1 MAKESMKN
9 RELKRQLTVAKYAK
23 KRAELKAIIAN
34 PNSSAE
40 ERWNAQ
46 VALQKQPRDAS
57 ASRLRNRCRLTGR
70 PHGCYRK
77 FGLSRN
83 KLREAAMRGDVP
95 GAISRIP
102 GSPEPGFVSP
112 GVYGRIEV
120 EGLFFCIRSVKPMSM
135 QDPLADMLTRIRNAQ
150 MAEKTVVSM
159 PSSKLKAA
167 VAKVLKDEGYIADF
181 QISSEVKPQLSI
193 ELKYFEGKPVIEEVK
208 RISRPGLRQYK
219 SVEQL
224 PKVRGGLG
232 VSIVSTNKGVMTDRA
247 ARAAGVGGE
256 VLCTVF

>member
-1 MAKESMKN
+1 
-9 RELKRQLTVAKYAK
+9 
-23 KRAELKAIIAN
+23 
-34 PNSSAE
+34 
-40 ERWNAQ
+40 
-46 VALQKQPRDAS
+46 
-57 ASRLRNRCRLTGR
+57 
-70 PHGCYRK
+70 
-77 FGLSRN
+77 
-83 KLREAAMRGDVP
+83 
-95 GAISRIP
+95 
-102 GSPEPGFVSP
+102 
-112 GVYGRIEV
+112 
-120 EGLFFCIRSVKPMSM
+120 MSM

-181 QISSEVKPQLSI
+181 QVSAEAKPQLSI

-219 SVEQL
+219 SVDQL

>member
-1 MAKESMKN
+1 
-9 RELKRQLTVAKYAK
+9 
-23 KRAELKAIIAN
+23 
-34 PNSSAE
+34 
-40 ERWNAQ
+40 
-46 VALQKQPRDAS
+46 
-57 ASRLRNRCRLTGR
+57 
-70 PHGCYRK
+70 
-77 FGLSRN
+77 
-83 KLREAAMRGDVP
+83 
-95 GAISRIP
+95 
-102 GSPEPGFVSP
+102 
-112 GVYGRIEV
+112 
-120 EGLFFCIRSVKPMSM
+120 MSM
-135 QDPLADMLTRIRNAQ
+135 QDLLADMLTRIRNAQ

>member
-1 MAKESMKN
+1 
-9 RELKRQLTVAKYAK
+9 
-23 KRAELKAIIAN
+23 
-34 PNSSAE
+34 
-40 ERWNAQ
+40 
-46 VALQKQPRDAS
+46 
-57 ASRLRNRCRLTGR
+57 
-70 PHGCYRK
+70 
-77 FGLSRN
+77 
-83 KLREAAMRGDVP
+83 
-95 GAISRIP
+95 
-102 GSPEPGFVSP
+102 
-112 GVYGRIEV
+112 
-120 EGLFFCIRSVKPMSM
+120 MSM

-232 VSIVSTNKGVMTDRA
+232 VSIASTNKGVMTDRA